1 MRTKQDKD
9 WDTHEK
15 SIEQLHND
23 SILWKSEINFIQD
36 EIKFLEHLLSSKYI
50 DFLAGGL
57 YKKIEVPVFKI
68 SNKKTT
74 GATLIKIINEQEAV
88 LSKLIDN
95 DTATSN
101 KNYLETHKKI
111 QKEVSQYSN
120 KFKTIKGTIFNIV
133 EDVIRKKD
141 QKKLIS

>member
-1 MRTKQDKD
+1 MRTKQKKD
-9 WDTHEK
+9 WDSQDK

-23 SILWKSEINFIQD
+23 SVLWKSEINFIQD

-50 DFLAGGL
+50 DFLEGGL
-57 YKKIEVPVFKI
+57 YKKIEAPVFKI

-95 DTATSN
+95 NTANSN
-101 KNYLETHKKI
+101 KNYFETHKKI
-111 QKEVSQYSN
+111 KKEVYQYIN
-120 KFKTIKGTIFNIV
+120 KFKKIKGVIFNIV
-133 EDVIRKKD
+133 EDVMRKKT
-141 QKKLIS
+141 QKKLIG